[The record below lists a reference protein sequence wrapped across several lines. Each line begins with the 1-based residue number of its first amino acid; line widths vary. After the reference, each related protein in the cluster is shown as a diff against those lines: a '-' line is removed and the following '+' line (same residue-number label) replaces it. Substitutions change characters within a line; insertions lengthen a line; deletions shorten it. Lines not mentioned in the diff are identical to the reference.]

1 MRIKQ
6 ASEVSGLSPD
16 TIRYY
21 EKEGILPTIAR
32 DETGQRSFSKDN
44 LNWMGLLQCLRQT
57 GMPMRDMSRYAQLV
71 HSEGNTTAERIEILK
86 SHQVRLTKKR
96 KELEKCEAMVS
107 FKLGIYEQ
115 KGDLHS

>member
-21 EKEGILPTIAR
+21 EKEGILPTIER
-32 DETGQRSFSKDN
+32 DLTGQRSFSKDN
-44 LNWMGLLQCLRQT
+44 LDWMGLLQCLRQT

-71 HSEGNTTAERIEILK
+71 HASENTTAERIDILK
-86 SHQVRLTKKR
+86 THQQRLEKKR
-96 KELEKCEAMVS
+96 EELEKCETLLKI
-107 FKLGIYEQ
+107 KLSIYET
-115 KGDLHS
+115 KGDLH

>member
-32 DETGQRSFSKDN
+32 DLSGQRSFSKDN

-57 GMPMRDMSRYAQLV
+57 GMLMKDMSRYALLV
-71 HSEGNTTAERIEILK
+71 HSDENTTSERVEILK
-86 SHQVRLTKKR
+86 SHQARLEEKR
-96 KELEKCEAMVS
+96 KELENCEALLKY
-107 FKLGIYEQ
+107 KLGIYQQ
-115 KGDLHS
+115 KGDLH

>member
-32 DETGQRSFSKDN
+32 DLSGQRAFSKDN
-44 LNWMGLLQCLRQT
+44 LNWMELLQCLRQT
-57 GMPMRDMSRYAQLV
+57 GMPMKDMSRYAQLV
-71 HSEGNTTAERIEILK
+71 HSDDNTTSERIDILK
-86 SHQVRLTKKR
+86 SHQARLEDKR
-96 KELEKCEAMVS
+96 KELENCEALLKY
-107 FKLGIYEQ
+107 KLGIYEA
-115 KGDLHS
+115 KGDLH

>member
-21 EKEGILPTIAR
+21 EKEGILPTIER
-32 DETGQRSFSKDN
+32 DQTGQRFFSKDN

-57 GMPMRDMSRYAQLV
+57 GMPMKDMSRYAQLV
-71 HSEGNTTAERIEILK
+71 HSADNTTEERIKILK
-86 SHQVRLTKKR
+86 SHQQRLAQKR
-96 KELEKCEAMVS
+96 QELEKCEALLTH
-107 FKLGIYEQ
+107 KLGIYET
-115 KGDLHS
+115 KGDLH